1 MRRSQQKSCSQTHT
15 SSSNGLLNF
24 LRLTRG
30 RLRISFRNTAIMPS
44 SVTSCLWTGSCRT
57 LETRGEFQQ
66 FMDTLWNS
74 TSVLMHSSISRCI
87 GREYPHNLPTLSVVL
102 IYLDE
107 ALSVIQRAICSLIN
121 RTPAHLLKEIIL
133 VDDHSTNGL
142 FLSKPHPTLV
152 SDAYYS
158 AQNELFILDV
168 SLLQKIWKHSCMFI
182 SAPSM
187 RSTQAWWRRWPIQS
201 RKDFPRPES
210 QGGRL
215 PLGM

>member
-1 MRRSQQKSCSQTHT
+1 MKKKSRVLIKILEKYAHFNHYFGRFVLMWSKYCRQWLLKCKTNCRREKPHREKMRRSQQRSCSQTHT
-15 SSSNGLLNF
+15 SSRNGLLNF
-24 LRLTRG
+24 LRPTRG

-74 TSVLMHSSISRCI
+74 TSVLMHSSVSVDALAVNT
-87 GREYPHNLPTLSVVL
+87 PHNLPTLSVVL

-133 VDDHSTNGL
+133 VDDHSTNGS
-142 FLSKPHPTLV
+142 FLS
-152 SDAYYS
+152 
-158 AQNELFILDV
+158 N
-168 SLLQKIWKHSCMFI
+168 
-182 SAPSM
+182 
-187 RSTQAWWRRWPIQS
+187 PIQ
-201 RKDFPRPES
+201 P
-210 QGGRL
+210 
-215 PLGM
+215 